1 MMEKKIYKN
10 PTMQEHDVEVEKLMI
25 DATSGDSTDQQLGK
39 MRGDLSE
46 RVLREQE
53 STEYGNLW

>member
-1 MMEKKIYKN
+1 
-10 PTMQEHDVEVEKLMI
+10 MQEHDVEVEKLMI

-39 MRGDLSE
+39 MRGELSE

-53 STEYGNLW
+53 SSEYGNLW